1 MTIETLC
8 ADEEHIS
15 QFIETITCDWLSMSE
30 EIGLF
35 EIRCLC
41 ENKTPKSKR
50 FFVEEIETV
59 VDFVKRMNAKGFNI
73 YMTINP
79 IKMDAKIVL
88 VKAATDEDIQ
98 RAHYSF
104 ADADDKKRRS
114 RPKQSTQH
122 RRARLYCNHR
132 YDPTRALPSL
142 LAAFQTL
149 HSFEAMGGTAEEYS

>member
-8 ADEEHIS
+8 ADEENIS
-15 QFIETITCDWLSMSE
+15 QFIKAITCDWLSISE

-35 EIRCLC
+35 EIRCLG

-50 FFVEEIETV
+50 FFVEEIETA
-59 VDFVKRMNAKGFNI
+59 VDFVMRMNAKGFNI

-88 VKAATDEDIQ
+88 GKAATDEDIQ

-104 ADADDKKRRS
+104 ADADDKKGVIGLNNLRNIVKPTFTVTTGMIPHERRHHYW
-114 RPKQSTQH
+114 RLCNPCTDLKLWA
-122 RRARLYCNHR
+122 AR
-132 YDPTRALPSL
+132 
-142 LAAFQTL
+142 FI
-149 HSFEAMGGTAEEYS
+149 